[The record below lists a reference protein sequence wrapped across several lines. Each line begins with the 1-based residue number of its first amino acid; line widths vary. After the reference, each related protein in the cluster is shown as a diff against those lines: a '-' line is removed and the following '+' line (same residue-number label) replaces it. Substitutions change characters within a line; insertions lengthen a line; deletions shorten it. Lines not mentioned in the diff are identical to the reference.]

1 LVELIDDLNI
11 CSDENYLPTN
21 EVADLKKQATEVHQL
36 INGYIRYLR
45 ERKTGGDL
53 ALHESSSVSG
63 MTDEEL
69 DDVLAEP
76 IQPFNNSTI
85 QQT

>member
-1 LVELIDDLNI
+1 MDDLNI
-11 CSDENYLPTN
+11 CSDENYLPPN
-21 EVADLKKQATEVHQL
+21 EIAELKKQATAVHQL

-45 ERKTGGDL
+45 ERKTGADL
-53 ALHESSSVSG
+53 ALRESSPNNE

-85 QQT
+85 